1 MPFYYSSYLGELSV
15 AVPGEILAMYDAWKT
30 QGRLPWKRLFQPTIA
45 LASNGFKIDEP
56 LAKVIKS
63 TTKDIFKEKG
73 FRYVCFESLVRIL
86 YIKYSIFRKI
96 VLIVNTEQVSS
107 PQI

>member
-1 MPFYYSSYLGELSV
+1 
-15 AVPGEILAMYDAWKT
+15 MYNAWKT
-30 QGRLPWKRLFQPTIA
+30 QGRLPWKRLFQPTID

-73 FRYVCFESLVRIL
+73 FRYVCFESFFRIL

-96 VLIVNTEQVSS
+96 VLKPNDKHIIYSCTEASGIS
-107 PQI
+107 PN

>member
-1 MPFYYSSYLGELSV
+1 
-15 AVPGEILAMYDAWKT
+15 LA
-30 QGRLPWKRLFQPTIA
+30 
-45 LASNGFKIDEP
+45 N
-56 LAKVIKS
+56 VIKS

-73 FRYVCFESLVRIL
+73 FRYVCFESLVSIL